1 MRCPLCH
8 ENHELSQCP
17 RWRVPLTS
25 RKAMKRTLLALAAA
39 ASLSGCAG
47 LHVSWTAT
55 ASYNMPTAVQAGII
69 QPGKLPGKP

>member
-1 MRCPLCH
+1 
-8 ENHELSQCP
+8 
-17 RWRVPLTS
+17 
-25 RKAMKRTLLALAAA
+25 MKRTLIALAV
-39 ASLSGCAG
+39 ASLLSGCAG